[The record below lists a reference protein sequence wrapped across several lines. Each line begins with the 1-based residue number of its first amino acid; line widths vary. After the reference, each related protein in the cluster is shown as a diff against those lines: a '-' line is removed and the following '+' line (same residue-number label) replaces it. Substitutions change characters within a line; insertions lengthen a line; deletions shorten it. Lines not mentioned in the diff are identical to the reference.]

1 MKERAEKCCEM
12 DHLVSHLDEIWC
24 PARGKSQENSGFF
37 FPTRA
42 QRVKLI
48 KCSASKEFSFSL
60 DHPVS

>member
-37 FPTRA
+37 SPLELRE
-42 QRVKLI
+42 LN
-48 KCSASKEFSFSL
+48 
-60 DHPVS
+60 